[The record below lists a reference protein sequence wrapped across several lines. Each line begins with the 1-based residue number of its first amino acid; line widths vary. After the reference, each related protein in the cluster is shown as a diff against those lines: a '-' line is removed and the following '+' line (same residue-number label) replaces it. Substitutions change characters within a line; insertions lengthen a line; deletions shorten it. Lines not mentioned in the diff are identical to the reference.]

1 MAQKV
6 TMFKSD
12 SGKSFDSEHDALR
25 DDLHH
30 MLIKSGHIND
40 ASATAFVEWACKP
53 RDNLSGLGSVLKSL
67 YDTHPE
73 APTTADPLPVTPP
86 AYPPHAC
93 DFKARPGAQL
103 RQCTVCHREEPL
115 PMPPAFNRSPTDNG
129 AV

>member
-30 MLIKSGHIND
+30 MLVKSGHIND

-73 APTTADPLPVTPP
+73 AP
-86 AYPPHAC
+86 
-93 DFKARPGAQL
+93 KI
-103 RQCTVCHREEPL
+103 E
-115 PMPPAFNRSPTDNG
+115 PTDHVQPNPTYLIFPDDNQRN
-129 AV
+129 